1 MATKKVRVRKP
12 NEGEQPGFISKLN
25 KYTKPKK
32 EESQYSDEDIYK
44 YIVTKIKD
52 GDFPEQIIADLEK
65 YKIPRGKVADTAYD
79 LYDDYRRAE
88 QEKKRASGKA
98 PYDMG
103 NAYGEE
109 TASTEDETA
118 EDVYGDEED
127 EDIQEA
133 QDGGQFI
140 GNSIFP
146 KQTKPYYVGADAEPY
161 DNAYKTGGAISKR
174 SFIKKFVKDKLKK
187 AAEGDEVQNNEFY
200 LPPTG
205 TIDDPMGKYT
215 QKAKLFAKT
224 VQNTGNQALY
234 KEQAQEAYNNYM
246 QQMGGVMGQQDQ
258 HDPLEHL
265 HIYGESLGHELTQNV
280 SGTDNEFQFG
290 GIKRLKEMGGNRR
303 IRRANKA
310 LFGTPMAIPG
320 VDVNYEFGPLGGLR
334 KATADWDVSV
344 LGDLVKFLP
353 QRGGSYNSPFNTGYS
368 MISTPAKMR
377 DKVIKTVN
385 NQALNEVA
393 SNTPGSTATQNNTT
407 GKKAELTC
415 PPGATY
421 DANKGYCVDMNG
433 RMVFSPSTMLTKDP
447 SELLTN
453 PFVNPYA
460 DKIPGSYENLKAK
473 QAQTNALGNVG
484 VSPLQANSGPMSN
497 TAWMGSNMYDFPET
511 WTPEYQAF
519 ENHIPNKP
527 WAPFTNEEG
536 VVYDY
541 SKLQGIDPATGLP
554 LTDAKNYIKYNE
566 KFKRLTPN
574 GVPSYIA
581 SSPYSYLL
589 DEDYRKANNINK
601 FEDYTPEQQKQ
612 LTDWHQHSYLT
623 RDKEG
628 NEYSSIRLMAPDYE
642 EQVYNPTWNAY
653 KPQAEIQGYN
663 NQVMQSLGLTVPVGK
678 VLSVNVPYEYQTGGF
693 IDSENPDLYKFIY
706 GGDDMY
712 EEGGYLPKA
721 QYGDWAQNRFNTGFQ
736 PRYNKQRE
744 KLSLDPA
751 VMNPFGADGW
761 RENAMNTFRQRVT
774 EDRNKQGTTNNT
786 TQPTTTQ
793 PTTTQPTTTTTNT
806 QQGTNTQQS
815 TNTQQG
821 QGQGNYNFIAPPSR
835 PGLFGFNRDFNYG
848 SGSSPVN
855 WKVPEGATGVRE
867 VAYKDRGKFWN
878 PFDTKRVKEYYAMGL
893 PGAENTTGQP
903 AGTPGQPAANATQPG
918 SAATQPGTT
927 PSAINETVPKG
938 GRNVS
943 GMTITNVEGNE
954 AKGID
959 SKGRLVSGDFADDR
973 KMNRQDRRYQ
983 RRFGNED
990 EAPEPD
996 MSAVGFQG
1004 PDMSNMQDI
1013 EDEQNP
1019 SNNTGGIEMID
1030 MPQGRPNTTIN
1041 SPMTQEQGV
1050 GTGNLPAYLN
1060 RPDTSQAVSQNP
1072 VTFESPKS
1080 TWDPNNIVPT
1090 TSASTSQQSNLGPVG
1105 VNASQQGAAE
1115 VGSGPTTP
1123 EAMSQSNTRL
1133 MGNPFADAQQN
1144 VFNKQAPTNP
1154 FGVIRRAYGGEM
1166 DYMPEYMAYGGYMP
1180 EAKDGITV
1188 DKPEFNDP
1196 NYIGKVVEESAFSWD
1211 PKQLGADLFA
1221 GKGSLTGIA
1230 STIGNAIKNEK
1241 NFDEYRKANRS
1252 SDAASPNT
1260 GQGGFGSAEV
1270 VGSNMGDK
1278 GWLASNSGRNIQGI
1292 GFEGNEVIT
1301 RKGGQLGSNYKKGSV
1316 YTLTAKQIQ
1325 EIVAAGGKV
1334 EYIK

>member
-12 NEGEQPGFISKLN
+12 NEDEQPGFISKLN

-109 TASTEDETA
+109 TASTEDEAA

-161 DNAYKTGGAISKR
+161 DNEYKTGGAISKR

-224 VQNTGNQALY
+224 VQDTGNQALY
-234 KEQAQEAYNNYM
+234 KEQAQEAYNNYT
-246 QQMGGVMGQQDQ
+246 QQIGGVMGQQDQ

-265 HIYGESLGHELTQNV
+265 HIYGESLGHALTQNV
-280 SGTDNEFQFG
+280 SGTNNEFQFG

-353 QRGGSYNSPFNTGYS
+353 QRGGNMNSPFNTGYS

-460 DKIPGSYENLKAK
+460 DKIPGSYENLKTK
-473 QAQTNALGNVG
+473 QAQTNVLGDVG
-484 VSPLQANSGPMSN
+484 VSPLQANTAPMSN
-497 TAWMGSNMYDFPET
+497 TAWMGSNAGMFEET
-511 WTPEYQAF
+511 WTPELRAF
-519 ENHIPNKP
+519 SNRISNKP

-554 LTDAKNYIKYNE
+554 LKDAKNYIKTNE
-566 KFKRLTPN
+566 KFKNLTPN
-574 GVPSYIA
+574 AISYYIA
-581 SSPYSYLL
+581 SSPDSYLL

-601 FEDYTPEQQKQ
+601 FEDYTPEQQEQ
-612 LTDWHQHSYLT
+612 LNDWHQYSYLT

-628 NEYSSIRLMAPDYE
+628 NEYSSKGLMAPDYR
-642 EQVYNPTWNAY
+642 EQVYNPVFNAY
-653 KPQAEIQGYN
+653 NPQAEIENYN
-663 NQVMQSLGLTVPVGK
+663 DEVMQSLGYTV
-678 VLSVNVPYEYQTGGF
+678 YQTGGF

-736 PRYNKQRE
+736 PRYNTQRE

-793 PTTTQPTTTTTNT
+793 PTTTTTQPTTTTTNT
-806 QQGTNTQQS
+806 TQPGTTTQPGVPG
-815 TNTQQG
+815 TF
-821 QGQGNYNFIAPPSR
+821 NFTAPPSR
-835 PGLFGFNRDFNYG
+835 QGIFGLKRDFNYG
-848 SGSSPVN
+848 SGFSPVN
-855 WKVPEGATGVRE
+855 WQVPEGATGVRE

-903 AGTPGQPAANATQPG
+903 MGTTTPGTTQPEATPSTTQPG
-918 SAATQPGTT
+918 GTQT
-927 PSAINETVPKG
+927 PSAKV
-938 GRNVS
+938 RNVS

-959 SKGRLVSGDFADDR
+959 SKGRLVSGDFADDS

-1004 PDMSNMQDI
+1004 PDMSNMQDM
-1013 EDEQNP
+1013 EDEQNS

-1030 MPQGRPNTTIN
+1030 MPQGRPSTIIN
-1041 SPMTQEQGV
+1041 SPMTQEQAANAAFASAANDPMASGQGPRIGATQ
-1050 GTGNLPAYLN
+1050 GT
-1060 RPDTSQAVSQNP
+1060 
-1072 VTFESPKS
+1072 
-1080 TWDPNNIVPT
+1080 
-1090 TSASTSQQSNLGPVG
+1090 
-1105 VNASQQGAAE
+1105 AE

-1180 EAKDGITV
+1180 EAKTGITV
-1188 DKPEFNDP
+1188 DQPEFSDP
-1196 NYIGKVVEESAFSWD
+1196 NYIGKVVEESTFSWE

-1241 NFDEYRKANRS
+1241 NFDNARKGIRS
-1252 SDAASPNT
+1252 SDAAKPGT
-1260 GQGGFGSAEV
+1260 GQSGFGSAEIP
-1270 VGSNMGDK
+1270 GSNMGDM
-1278 GWLASNSGRNIQGI
+1278 GVNYINSGRQIQGV
-1292 GFEGNEVIT
+1292 GWQGNEVIT
-1301 RKGGQLGSNYKKGSV
+1301 KRGGQLGSNYKKGSV